1 MSSYVV
7 FFVGGEVLSMVS
19 TKFIHEY
26 LVFLVIFFFLLL
38 LSSRITTL
46 ILIHTWLFGKLIESM
61 DRLPTDYLLYS
72 FPARR
77 SLSFRSS
84 LLFYHGE
91 DKVLFSIAI
100 IIKNTSLP
108 VCVSAP
114 QGPSISKW
122 KFILIS
128 LIIYLYSSPTLLF
141 ILFITATLL
150 PDITEQFWIKFEVKA
165 SYKTNLLYYYLS

>member
-1 MSSYVV
+1 ML
-7 FFVGGEVLSMVS
+7 FFLGGWGVLSMVS

-26 LVFLVIFFFLLL
+26 LVFLVIFFLLL
-38 LSSRITTL
+38 LNSRITTL
-46 ILIHTWLFGKLIESM
+46 ILIHTWLFGELIESM

-77 SLSFRSS
+77 SLSFWSS

-91 DKVLFSIAI
+91 DKVLYSIAI
-100 IIKNTSLP
+100 IIRNTSLP

-122 KFILIS
+122 KFIIS
-128 LIIYLYSSPTLLF
+128 LIIYLYSSPTLFF
-141 ILFITATLL
+141 IIYHSDFIAWHHRTIL
-150 PDITEQFWIKFEVKA
+150 
-165 SYKTNLLYYYLS
+165 N

>member
-1 MSSYVV
+1 ML
-7 FFVGGEVLSMVS
+7 FFFGGWGVLSMVS

-26 LVFLVIFFFLLL
+26 LVFLVIFFLLL
-38 LSSRITTL
+38 LNSRITTL
-46 ILIHTWLFGKLIESM
+46 ILIHTWLFGELIESM

-77 SLSFRSS
+77 SLSFWSS

-91 DKVLFSIAI
+91 DKVLYSIAI
-100 IIKNTSLP
+100 IIRNTSLP

-122 KFILIS
+122 KFIIS
-128 LIIYLYSSPTLLF
+128 LIIYLYSSPTLFF
-141 ILFITATLL
+141 IIYHSDFIAWHHRTIL
-150 PDITEQFWIKFEVKA
+150 
-165 SYKTNLLYYYLS
+165 N

>member
-7 FFVGGEVLSMVS
+7 FFWGVGGVKHGVH
-19 TKFIHEY
+19 KIHSW
-26 LVFLVIFFFLLL
+26 VFSIFSDFFFLLL
-38 LSSRITTL
+38 LNSRITTL
-46 ILIHTWLFGKLIESM
+46 ILIHTWLFGELIESM

-77 SLSFRSS
+77 SLSFWSS

-91 DKVLFSIAI
+91 DKVLYSIAI
-100 IIKNTSLP
+100 IIRNTSLP

-122 KFILIS
+122 KFIIS
-128 LIIYLYSSPTLLF
+128 LIIYLYSSPTLFF
-141 ILFITATLL
+141 IIYHSDFIAWHHRTIL
-150 PDITEQFWIKFEVKA
+150 
-165 SYKTNLLYYYLS
+165 N

>member
-7 FFVGGEVLSMVS
+7 FFGGWGVLSMVS

-26 LVFLVIFFFLLL
+26 LVFLVIFFLLL
-38 LSSRITTL
+38 LNSRITTL
-46 ILIHTWLFGKLIESM
+46 ILIHTWLFGELIESM

-77 SLSFRSS
+77 SLSFWSS

-91 DKVLFSIAI
+91 DKVLYSIAI
-100 IIKNTSLP
+100 IIRNTSLP

-122 KFILIS
+122 KFIIS
-128 LIIYLYSSPTLLF
+128 LIIYLYSSPTLFF
-141 ILFITATLL
+141 IIYHSDFIAWHHRTIL
-150 PDITEQFWIKFEVKA
+150 
-165 SYKTNLLYYYLS
+165 N